1 MRVRGYFN
9 VVQNDDNKIR
19 LAINLNG
26 NTNELSQM
34 QRNIIYSENSAG
46 TLVNNTL
53 DNVQAQVQALID
65 ANNGLYE
72 QRRVAWVKLQFIPKY
87 TNFTAA
93 AGDGE
98 TPNALVNC
106 PVFVYSESNG
116 CDQPLASITLPQLMT
131 EVTGVKR
138 KNLFKSFKVFR
149 RSRKYPMFQKYA
161 AINLST
167 QNQPSG
173 QWLDSGSTNN
183 LDAPHTI
190 IYAEGLEF
198 NAGDTLFEC
207 MFEYKLQWQDRSS
220 STV

>member
-1 MRVRGYFN
+1 MQNEPSSLRNFCFTLNNPTLSPDELVTKLSDDARVRYAIFQHERGATGTPHYQGYVELTKQLRFATAKN
-9 VVQNDDNKIR
+9 I
-19 LAINLNG
+19 ING
-26 NTNELSQM
+26 NPHIE
-34 QRNIIYSENSAG
+34 
-46 TLVNNTL
+46 
-53 DNVQAQVQALID
+53 
-65 ANNGLYE
+65 
-72 QRRVAWVKLQFIPKY
+72 
-87 TNFTAA
+87 
-93 AGDGE
+93 
-98 TPNALVNC
+98 
-106 PVFVYSESNG
+106 
-116 CDQPLASITLPQLMT
+116 
-131 EVTGVKR
+131 KR